1 MKATWLIFWSSFPS
15 DFLSPRAESTLTQ
28 RDHVPKMPSV
38 SLSFCRL
45 RNLFQTFALRL
56 WCSGPCASRALRP
69 SQLAPWNQIERAMAE
84 IFTPATQPLSHS
96 EWLSGWVAGPATLAE
111 WLSGCV
117 SHSESLSGWVT
128 DGQSGW
134 VAGPATLAAELLSG
148 CVSHS
153 EWLSG
158 WVAGPSTL
166 AGWLSG
172 WVAEWPGWMT
182 LPSTSDGLAVWKSF
196 WYIRD
201 LSPVKFF
208 TTHMASEFI
217 FFAGSVSRWC

>member
-1 MKATWLIFWSSFPS
+1 MKATWLIFGVLFLLISSHPV
-15 DFLSPRAESTLTQ
+15 LSQPWPKGIMCPKCLQFRSVFVGCETFST
-28 RDHVPKMPSV
+28 
-38 SLSFCRL
+38 
-45 RNLFQTFALRL
+45 TFALRL

-117 SHSESLSGWVT
+117 SHSEWLSGWVT

-134 VAGPATLAAELLSG
+134 VAEWLSG

-153 EWLSG
+153 E
-158 WVAGPSTL
+158 
-166 AGWLSG
+166 WLSG

-208 TTHMASEFI
+208 TTRHTWHLNLYSLLAPFRDD
-217 FFAGSVSRWC
+217 VSYLYAM